1 MGSARAPSL
10 SPLLM
15 CAWTPRRKLMV
26 SSSWSFVKFSC
37 SFRAVF
43 LHPAIGWSGHFSR
56 WPKRSL
62 RQKPQKP
69 SPELFKVPRKVWS
82 RRTVRCYAAR
92 QGCRLL
98 PWSQAAENSRCL
110 LFLFCEI
117 KTGWFVWVFGR
128 VFFQICFSTGSI
140 VAPWR
145 CWQGMKARA
154 REQKLKHVREAK
166 KKPGPCPYIHSCLE
180 HQTFEPDLGR
190 EQSHFGVIIKSKFSK
205 RCITVLQQLPLRK
218 QARSKVKRVGSR

>member
-1 MGSARAPSL
+1 
-10 SPLLM
+10 
-15 CAWTPRRKLMV
+15 
-26 SSSWSFVKFSC
+26 
-37 SFRAVF
+37 
-43 LHPAIGWSGHFSR
+43 
-56 WPKRSL
+56 
-62 RQKPQKP
+62 
-69 SPELFKVPRKVWS
+69 
-82 RRTVRCYAAR
+82 
-92 QGCRLL
+92 LL

-166 KKPGPCPYIHSCLE
+166 KKPGPCPFIHSCLE

-190 EQSHFGVIIKSKFSK
+190 ERSHFGVIIKSKFSK
-205 RCITVLQQLPLRK
+205 VPLPCSCHWVAHEML
-218 QARSKVKRVGSR
+218 AKVHVCQGTFWGDERYKGSLPHYTPYN